1 MNKDKGPFM
10 LFLPEHK
17 HRKIEYD
24 YMSIIK
30 QGNVN
35 FQLHKAVILWQQ
47 TPLPQPTTCWKI

>member
-47 TPLPQPTTCWKI
+47 TPLPQPTTC